1 MPPAQPTICSSG
13 SSDLPPLPHS
23 SPSSPNQS
31 TIDDTEQISND
42 EFYAQLIPFNNFE
55 AATQRTHYRP
65 LPDDWLVVIA
75 DVQGSTKAIQEGHY
89 KDVNALGVAAIV
101 AVLNAVKPLRIPFVF
116 GGDGATFALPSTRK
130 QVVAEALVATRDLA
144 RTAFNLS
151 LRVGMVPMQ
160 AIREQHHQ
168 VLVAQYRP
176 TEHYRQAMFLGN
188 GLGFAERMIKDPNP
202 HNTYILAHDGSIPAH
217 GDFSG
222 FECRW
227 NEISSP
233 HEETISLLVQAR
245 SPQFADQETV
255 YAKVLREIRTIY
267 GDDQTCHPLR
277 EERMTLASSKRQ
289 LATDISINTAH
300 KSSWGNLIYSL
311 MLPIITTVGR
321 IAMHRKMT
329 LGAVA
334 WGSYKESV
342 IANTD
347 HRKFDEV
354 LRMVISGSENQR
366 LQLRAYLDN
375 RRQAGELLYGI
386 HAAETALMTCVI
398 SNYND
403 EHVHFLDASNG
414 GYALAAKEMK
424 SQM

>member
-1 MPPAQPTICSSG
+1 MCAA
-13 SSDLPPLPHS
+13 
-23 SPSSPNQS
+23 QS
-31 TIDDTEQISND
+31 TIYSPCQPTSAIQSTINDTAQNSND
-42 EFYAQLIPFNNFE
+42 EFYAQLPPFNNFSVS
-55 AATQRTHYRP
+55 TQRTHYRP
-65 LPDDWLVVIA
+65 LPNDWLIVIA

-89 KDVNALGVAAIV
+89 KDVNALGVATIV
-101 AVLNAVKPLRIPFVF
+101 AVLNAVKPLRIPYVF
-116 GGDGATFALPSTRK
+116 GGDGATFAIPSSRK
-130 QVVAEALVATRDLA
+130 QVVAEALVAARDLA

-151 LRVGMVPMQ
+151 LRVGMVPIQ
-160 AIREQHHQ
+160 AIREQQHQ

-176 TEHYRQAMFLGN
+176 TEHYRQAMFLGD
-188 GLGFAERMIKDPNP
+188 GLGFAERLIKDPSP
-202 HNTYILAHDGSIPAH
+202 HNQFILAHDGSIPAH

-245 SPQFADQETV
+245 SPQFIDQEAIYT
-255 YAKVLREIRTIY
+255 KVLSEIRTIY

-277 EERMTLASSKRQ
+277 KERMTLTSSKRQ

-300 KSSWGNLIYSL
+300 KSVWKYIIYSL
-311 MLPIITTVGR
+311 ILPLITTIGR
-321 IAMHRKMT
+321 IAMQRNMT

-354 LRMVISGSENQR
+354 LRMVISGSASQR
-366 LQLRAYLDN
+366 LQLRAFLDN
-375 RRQAGELLYGI
+375 RRQAGELFFGL
-386 HAAETALMTCVI
+386 HAAETALMTCVVN
-398 SNYND
+398 NYND